1 VTCPK
6 CQANVPDESLFCLRC
21 GARLRVPAERAPL
34 NGGGTAAQ
42 ARAAAG
48 AKPAAAAGPKTAP
61 SAAPPPGTKQPYT
74 LAFKA
79 LADERLR
86 YRVARWLC
94 EVAPAHPLSE
104 VQAGLTQ
111 GEFATFLALTHEEA
125 EAARQRI
132 QALGAHPALWR
143 LHPASPAEM
152 LLPERPARKAGQPDA
167 RSPRRRIAVVALVLL
182 GILLL
187 VGILAERLSS
197 SLAPTSE
204 PRTMPRTGTTQ

>member
-6 CQANVPDESLFCLRC
+6 CQASIPDESLFCLRC
-21 GARLRVPAERAPL
+21 GARLREPAERAPL
-34 NGGGTAAQ
+34 NGGGTADAPPH
-42 ARAAAG
+42 AAPG
-48 AKPAAAAGPKTAP
+48 AKPAAAAAPKSAP
-61 SAAPPPGTKQPYT
+61 SPAAPPGSKQPYT

-111 GEFATFLALTHEEA
+111 GEFATFLALTQEEA

-143 LHPASPAEM
+143 LHLASPAEM
-152 LLPERPARKAGQPDA
+152 LLPERPIRRAGQPA
-167 RSPRRRIAVVALVLL
+167 TGSVRPRIAVVAIVLL
-182 GILLL
+182 AILL
-187 VGILAERLSS
+187 VVAILAHRLSS
-197 SLAPTSE
+197 SLAPPAQRS
-204 PRTMPRTGTTQ
+204 PHSGTP